1 MCIRD
6 RVPGAEIIPF
16 SSYLPFLEK
25 LALSNGGTSGTLG
38 VEDSPKIFKTQ
49 KTSIAPVICYESIYG
64 EFTANQVRQGAELLC
79 VLTNDGWWGDTPGY
93 KQHFSFSRLRAIETR
108 RWVIRSANTGTSGII
123 NEYGD
128 VIAETPYWKPAVLS
142 ATVPLLKTQTIFS
155 QQGDYIGRSFSF
167 VAVLIILFA
176 FSKKIKNKLSK

>member
-1 MCIRD
+1 M
-6 RVPGAEIIPF
+6 
-16 SSYLPFLEK
+16 
-25 LALSNGGTSGTLG
+25 
-38 VEDSPKIFKTQ
+38 
-49 KTSIAPVICYESIYG
+49 
-64 EFTANQVRQGAELLC
+64 
-79 VLTNDGWWGDTPGY
+79 TNDGWWGDTPGY

-123 NEYGD
+123 NEYGE
-128 VIAETPYWKPAVLS
+128 VMALTPYWKPSVLS

-176 FSKKIKNKLSK
+176 FSKKLKNKLSK

>member
-1 MCIRD
+1 ML
-6 RVPGAEIIPF
+6 V
-16 SSYLPFLEK
+16 YLYVWNAHLVEK
-25 LALSNGGTSGTLG
+25 LDVDLTQVYPVSCYTE
-38 VEDSPKIFKTQ
+38 EDPAQ

-64 EFTANQVRQGAELLC
+64 EFTATQVRKGAELLC

-123 NEYGD
+123 NEYGE
-128 VIAETPYWKPAVLS
+128 VMAQTLYWKPAVLS

-176 FSKKIKNKLSK
+176 FSKKLKNNLSN